1 MFAAS
6 TETFGEVCELQ
17 KLSFFSIGHSL
28 AALAFVVF
36 RPEKLADG
44 FAMVENRRRAP
55 IRLFGLH
62 CLTSL
67 VVHGSPMSIPSF
79 KTYFSF
85 VAALLM
91 FGQMATAQAEA
102 LPDFTTLV
110 EQASPAVV
118 NISTT
123 QKMPERSVAQQQMPD
138 LEGLPPMLRE
148 FLERGIPPQGRKPG
162 SPKSDRQREAQS
174 LGSGFIISKD
184 GYVLTNNHVIDGADE
199 ILVRLSDRSELK
211 AKLVGTDPRTDVAV
225 LKIEGKDLP
234 TVKLGNSEKLKVGEW
249 VLAIGSPF
257 GFDHSV
263 TKGIVSAKGR
273 SLPNDTYVPFI
284 QTDVAINP
292 GNSGGPLFNMDGE
305 VVGINSQ
312 IFTRSGGF
320 MGLSFA
326 IPIDVA
332 MDVANQIKA
341 SGKVNRGWLGVVIQE
356 VNKDLAESFGLDKPA
371 GALVAQVLESG
382 PAAKGG
388 VQVGDVILSANGTP
402 IVMSADLPHL
412 IGNLKDGSKAELEVI
427 RNGKRQTLTV
437 TVGAL
442 PDEGQEMGTP
452 ESAGAERSSNRL
464 GVSVVD
470 LTAEQQKSLDIK
482 GGVVIKEVTDGP
494 AALIGLQAGDVI
506 THLNNQALTSA
517 KNFSEVAKGLP
528 KNRSVSMRVLRQ
540 GRASFITFKLAE

>member
-1 MFAAS
+1 
-6 TETFGEVCELQ
+6 
-17 KLSFFSIGHSL
+17 
-28 AALAFVVF
+28 
-36 RPEKLADG
+36 
-44 FAMVENRRRAP
+44 
-55 IRLFGLH
+55 
-62 CLTSL
+62 
-67 VVHGSPMSIPSF
+67 MSIPRLKS
-79 KTYFSF
+79 YLSLM
-85 VAALLM
+85 AAVLM
-91 FGQMATAQAEA
+91 LGQVVTAQAES
-102 LPDFTTLV
+102 LPDFTSLV

-118 NISTT
+118 NISTR
-123 QKMPERSVAQQQMPD
+123 QKLPDRSVAQGQMPD

-148 FLERGIPPQGRKPG
+148 FLERSVPPG
-162 SPKSDRQREAQS
+162 SRPPGSGSGKGDRQREAQS
-174 LGSGFIISKD
+174 LGSGFIISSD

-211 AKLVGTDPRTDVAV
+211 AKLVGTDPRTDVAL

-234 TVKLGNSEKLKVGEW
+234 TVKLGNSDKLKVGEW

-292 GNSGGPLFNMDGE
+292 GNSGGPLFNMAGE

-332 MDVANQIKA
+332 LDVSNQLKA

-371 GALVAQVLESG
+371 GALVAQVLDDG

-388 VQVGDVILSANGTP
+388 LQVGDVILSANGQP

-412 IGNLKDGSKAELEVI
+412 IGNLKDGSKAELDVI
-427 RNGKRQTLTV
+427 RDGKRQKLTV

-442 PDEGQEMGTP
+442 PDEGKEMGAS
-452 ESAGAERSSNRL
+452 EDGVERNSNRM
-464 GVSVVD
+464 GVSVAD
-470 LTAEQQKSLDIK
+470 LTAEQLKSMDLK
-482 GGVVIKEVTDGP
+482 GGVIIKDVQDGP
-494 AALIGLQAGDVI
+494 ASLIGLQAGDVI

-517 KNFSEVAKGLP
+517 KQFTEVAKGLP

-540 GRASFITFKLAE
+540 GRATFITFKLAE